1 MTSNLDKL
9 KKLLAELF
17 QLDQADLDFGI
28 YRIMNQKRDEI
39 TRFLEQDLLPQ
50 VQEAFGIYKSAD
62 RAELEEELEKTI
74 QSAKAAGFDPEESPK
89 VKKIREDFAKYGVDT
104 RALENEVF
112 SDLYNFFRRYYH
124 EGDFLSLRR
133 YKKGVYAIPY
143 EGEEVKLHWANHDQ
157 YYIKTS
163 EYLRDYTFKLPS
175 GKRVHFK
182 LAEADTE
189 KDNIKARAGNERRF
203 ILNEENPM
211 EEMGGELYIRFQYIP
226 DAKKRKQK
234 DLNVQVV
241 DAVLNAKGFIEW
253 RGELA
258 RPMPTVKNPQRT
270 ALEKHLTDY
279 TARNTFD
286 YFIHKDLGGFLK
298 RELDFYIKNEIM
310 HLDDIENET
319 APRVEQY
326 LSKIKVIRKIAHK
339 IIDFLAQIENFQK
352 KLWLKKKFVVETN
365 YCVTLDRVPEELY
378 PEIAANERQR
388 EKWVKLFAI
397 DEIKGDLLSP
407 GYSEPLTMEFLRA
420 NPFLVVD
427 TRFFGQDFKDRF
439 LASFEYVENQLD
451 GILVHAENFAG
462 LNLLKKRYQNQVRC
476 AYIDPP
482 YNTGKDGFIY
492 KDMYKDSSWLS
503 MISDRIRLSKEM
515 LKENGAFFCS
525 IDQNESGNL
534 RHILDQTFSASNN
547 LGEIVWHN
555 ARDNNPTQVATEHE
569 YIHSVAKSNSTR
581 EKPWKSPFSDAKE
594 LMLNLYADRKAR
606 GLNSSQI
613 QKELREFI
621 KDNRES
627 LGEIDRYKSIDDQG
641 IYTGSESVHNPHPG
655 GYEYEILHPETG
667 NPMRM
672 PANGYRFPE
681 KTMKEQFIDKNR
693 LIYGPD
699 ENRIVKIK
707 LYLEDYKDSLRSV
720 VSLDGRLGAYSIRA
734 LFGESENV
742 YTNPKPVQLCQ
753 RLFGFIDED
762 NAIVLDFFAG
772 SGTTGHSIINL
783 ERLTRRKLKSILV
796 EMADYFD
803 TVLKPRI
810 QKVIYSKDWKDGKPI
825 SRQGSS
831 HMFKYIRLES
841 YEDTLNNLEL
851 KKTDAQRSLL
861 EQSDL
866 FRESY
871 MLSYMLDVESKGSA
885 SLLNI
890 DRFEDPFNYKLKI
903 ATGSAGETRPVTVDL
918 VETFNYLL
926 GLTVHHIN
934 HIRGFRVVH
943 GANPKGEKVLVIWR
957 NLKEKSN
964 EDLDE
969 FFRKQEYN
977 PKDTEFDLIYVNGDN
992 NLENLRRDDET
1003 WKVRLIEEDFKRL
1016 MFDVQ
1021 DV

>member
-39 TRFLEQDLLPQ
+39 SHFLEKDLLPQ

-62 RAELEEELEKTI
+62 RVELEEELEKTI
-74 QSAKAAGFDPEESPK
+74 QGARAAGFDPEESPK
-89 VKKIREDFAKYGVDT
+89 VKEIRDGLAKYGVDT
-104 RALENEVF
+104 TALGNEVF
-112 SDLYNFFRRYYH
+112 SDLFDFFRRYYH

-175 GKRVHFK
+175 GERVHFK
-182 LAEADTE
+182 LVEADTE
-189 KDNIKARAGNERRF
+189 KDNIKAQAGNERRF
-203 ILNEENPM
+203 ILSEENPM
-211 EEMGGELYIRFQYIP
+211 EEMDGELCMHLQYVP
-226 DAKKRKQK
+226 DLEKRKQK
-234 DLNVQVV
+234 DLNAQAV

-258 RPMPTVKNPQRT
+258 RLMPTDKNPERT
-270 ALEKHLTDY
+270 LLEKHLTDY

-326 LSKIKVIRKIAHK
+326 LSKIRVIRKIAHK
-339 IIDFLAQIENFQK
+339 VIDFLAQIENFQK

-378 PEIAANERQR
+378 PEISANEEQR
-388 EKWVKLFAI
+388 EEWVRLFAI
-397 DEIKGDLLSP
+397 DEIDTEETDEPQPLPGMGDVT
-407 GYSEPLTMEFLRA
+407 YSEPLTVEFLKA
-420 NPFLVVD
+420 NNFLVLD
-427 TRFFGQDFKDRF
+427 TKFFGEKFKNTL
-439 LASFEYVENQLD
+439 LAGFYDIDSKCD
-451 GILVHAENFAG
+451 GVIIHSENFQA
-462 LNLLKKRYQNQVRC
+462 LIFSQKKYRDNINSI
-476 AYIDPP
+476 YIDPP
-482 YNTGKDGFIY
+482 YNTGDGDFIY
-492 KDMYKDSSWLS
+492 KDEYQHSSWLA
-503 MISDRIRLSKEM
+503 MMVDRIKVARHLLSEQGTM
-515 LKENGAFFCS
+515 T
-525 IDQNESGNL
+525 I
-534 RHILDQTFSASNN
+534 
-547 LGEIVWHN
+547 
-555 ARDNNPTQVATEHE
+555 
-569 YIHSVAKSNSTR
+569 
-581 EKPWKSPFSDAKE
+581 
-594 LMLNLYADRKAR
+594 
-606 GLNSSQI
+606 
-613 QKELREFI
+613 
-621 KDNRES
+621 
-627 LGEIDRYKSIDDQG
+627 SIDDNEHHELRMCMETLFG
-641 IYTGSESVHNPHPG
+641 AICFVGNAAWKKTSGSNESEFSHVFDNTLIFKKSPVTELGRIPR
-655 GYEYEILHPETG
+655 T
-667 NPMRM
+667 
-672 PANGYRFPE
+672 E
-681 KTMKEQFIDKNR
+681 KQK
-693 LIYGPD
+693 
-699 ENRIVKIK
+699 K
-707 LYLEDYKDSLRSV
+707 LYSNPDNDTRGPWASTDYTSKWSPSERPNLSYPIKRPDSEELVYPKEKAWRFSQEEHDRNVVEGKVWWGLKGELRVPRYKRFLSEVSDGV
-720 VSLDGRLGAYSIRA
+720 VPKSLWDDIDTNQHGKAQLVALGV
-734 LFGESENV
+734 SEEEFS
-742 YTNPKPVQLCQ
+742 NPKPIGLVQRCIQLSKKPQ
-753 RLFGFIDED
+753 KV
-762 NAIVLDFFAG
+762 VLDFFAG
-772 SGTTGHSIINL
+772 SGTTAHAVINL
-783 ERLTRRKLKSILV
+783 NREDNGNRRYILV
-796 EMADYFD
+796 EMGDYFD

-810 QKVIYSKDWKDGKPI
+810 QKVIYSKDWKDGKPV
-825 SRQGSS
+825 SREGSS

-851 KKTDAQRSLL
+851 KRTEAQRSLL

-885 SLLNI
+885 SLLNV
-890 DRFEDPFNYKLKI
+890 DSFEDPFNYKLKI
-903 ATGSAGETRPVTVDL
+903 ATGSAGETKPITVDL

-926 GLTVHHIN
+926 GLTVHHID
-934 HIRGFRVVH
+934 HIRGFRVVQ
-943 GANPKGEKVLVIWR
+943 GTNPKGEKVLVIWR

-977 PKDTEFDLIYVNGDN
+977 PKDMEFDLIYVNGDN